1 MALSNDQVLGIVLIV
16 LGVIVLAGWLS
27 GVLVTIAAIA
37 LIVVGI
43 LILLGKMRGAAW
55 QGVLCLV
62 IGILLLFPVIP
73 GLGSVLGALER
84 VVFVVIGIVLLVVGI
99 LKVAQKA

>member
-1 MALSNDQVLGIVLIV
+1 MSLTNDQVLGIILIV

-37 LIVVGI
+37 LIVIGI
-43 LILLGKMRGAAW
+43 LILLRKMSGSTVA
-55 QGVLCLV
+55 GVVCLV

-84 VVFVVIGIVLLVVGI
+84 IVFIVIGIVLLVYGI

>member
-1 MALSNDQVLGIVLIV
+1 MALSNDQVLGIILIV

-27 GVLVTIAAIA
+27 GALITIAAVA

-43 LILLGKMRGAAW
+43 LILLGKMRGS
-55 QGVLCLV
+55 QLVGVLCLV
-62 IGILLLFPVIP
+62 FGILLLFPVIP
-73 GLGSVLGALER
+73 GLGSILGALER
-84 VVFVVIGIVLLVVGI
+84 IVFIVIGVLLVVYGI